1 MSVFVSC
8 SHVCQ
13 YDDSMMVEAQA
24 LEPSAQAQISAVTLS
39 IWVVLGNLHNVQ
51 SLSFLICEMGMIF
64 VPPSLPGLLRR
75 LNQVMH
81 MSAQYN
87 TRYLIRDQ

>member
-1 MSVFVSC
+1 
-8 SHVCQ
+8 
-13 YDDSMMVEAQA
+13 MMVKAQA

-51 SLSFLICEMGMIF
+51 SLSFLIYEMGMIF

-75 LNQVMH
+75 LNRVRH

-87 TRYLIRDQ
+87 TRYIIRDQ